1 MISLT
6 VDDENGWLEVIQ
18 LLRDWKSK
26 GCREARID
34 LKLKVQKRVMVVG
47 VENPPH
53 TTPHIMSDD
62 DTDYISSRRRAKI
75 AKLQEEERDD
85 KKRRNKKSATE
96 KALDDEQG
104 HRDADAAAEHYTTNI
119 IEQNRCKTKACS
131 VDAIPCRI
139 IRGQHVRCTV
149 AEIGAW
155 SAGIVKHIATFTEPP
170 PALLAK
176 MDERADIANAALDK
190 KRKKKGVHR
199 SRSRSWSDG
208 SRGRKRSRGNAKQNQ
223 PDMDLGQAMQG
234 VMMSM
239 LANQFSQF
247 GHVPGPARVPQQELT
262 SSPVRPAKVIIKLS
276 SYIRHLMKKGP
287 PAEQPAWIEALEL
300 METNFVS
307 YDDLVGLLKDDLLS
321 IGIPLGIAFKI
332 KNGVKKY
339 TRKIEA
345 EGVESSESGG
355 TDVIGS

>member
-1 MISLT
+1 MNWTVYEGNSKTVLKSKIERDVWGFEWDDWLERLLLSLPGATAVPATEWVSNGTLASISGNTRLFKMISLT

-149 AEIGAW
+149 AEI
-155 SAGIVKHIATFTEPP
+155 SAG
-170 PALLAK
+170 
-176 MDERADIANAALDK
+176 
-190 KRKKKGVHR
+190 
-199 SRSRSWSDG
+199 
-208 SRGRKRSRGNAKQNQ
+208 
-223 PDMDLGQAMQG
+223 
-234 VMMSM
+234 
-239 LANQFSQF
+239 
-247 GHVPGPARVPQQELT
+247 
-262 SSPVRPAKVIIKLS
+262 
-276 SYIRHLMKKGP
+276 
-287 PAEQPAWIEALEL
+287 
-300 METNFVS
+300 
-307 YDDLVGLLKDDLLS
+307 S
-321 IGIPLGIAFKI
+321 IGIEDSPMLA
-332 KNGVKKY
+332 
-339 TRKIEA
+339 
-345 EGVESSESGG
+345 S
-355 TDVIGS
+355 